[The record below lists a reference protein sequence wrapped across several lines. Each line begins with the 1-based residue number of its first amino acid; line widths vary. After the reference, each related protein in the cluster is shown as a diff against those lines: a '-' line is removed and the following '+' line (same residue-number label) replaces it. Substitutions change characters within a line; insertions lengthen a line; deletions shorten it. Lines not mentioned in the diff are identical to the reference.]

1 MQQAPDGFRGTYD
14 EVLAHEQKLGL
25 STGSEH
31 ELINLYEAPDGFR
44 GSYDEVLAHEAK
56 IGLKFCESTG
66 NVVTHGNVSAPK
78 MQAPAMNADHDRVLV
93 RLYEAPDGFR
103 GTYDEVLAHEE
114 KLGMVTGNE
123 KDTGKVET
131 NDRVLMRLYEA
142 PDGFRGTYDEVLAH
156 EQKLGLAKGDEQ
168 AVDKDEATIMHLYE
182 VTCFTPKLR
191 LTSTHAFY
199 IISLTR

>member
-1 MQQAPDGFRGTYD
+1 MKTAHVIKFRRALLHAKAEPHFGPPPGAAAAESGGGGTLSVFEAVDGWRGTFAACEAHED
-14 EVLAHEQKLGL
+14 KLLHLAHALAAHGADEQ
-25 STGSEH
+25 
-31 ELINLYEAPDGFR
+31 
-44 GSYDEVLAHEAK
+44 
-56 IGLKFCESTG
+56 
-66 NVVTHGNVSAPK
+66 
-78 MQAPAMNADHDRVLV
+78 HDRVLV